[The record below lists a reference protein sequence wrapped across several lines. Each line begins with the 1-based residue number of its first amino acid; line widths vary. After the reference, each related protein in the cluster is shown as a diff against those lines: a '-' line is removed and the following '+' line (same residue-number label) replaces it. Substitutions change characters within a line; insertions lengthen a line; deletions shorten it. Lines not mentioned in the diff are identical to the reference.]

1 MAQAALRSSQ
11 GLGPR
16 LRARKTLCSAA
27 MHVEAGLLR
36 RLRDAAGETMPIT
49 SKIKVG
55 DTVWLRDQTKGTK
68 EPFVTGEVVNLFC

>member
-1 MAQAALRSSQ
+1 
-11 GLGPR
+11 
-16 LRARKTLCSAA
+16 